1 MNVQQFYTEAQQIA
15 PWIVDIR
22 RSLHRIPETGFQ
34 EFKTQKFIQ
43 NKLDELGIPYTS
55 ERTWTIGTIE
65 GAHPGPTVALR
76 ADIDALPVTE
86 PEGCEFRSEHE
97 GWMHACGHDGHTA
110 VLFGAA
116 KLLLAHRDELHGSV
130 RLLFQ
135 PAEET
140 DGGAEPMVA
149 AGAMDGVD
157 AVYGLHLQPYL
168 NVGKIDSC
176 PGTLNAATNAFELV
190 IHGKSGHAARPN
202 EGIDAIVCAAHLI
215 TALQTAVSRSAP
227 PIKPCVLSMGTIEGG
242 TAKNVICDEVRIG
255 GTLRTAD
262 PEMRTL
268 MKRRLHEICAGVAA
282 TFGATIDVVLKEGYA
297 ALVNDAHE
305 VDRLF
310 RVAKDLLGDE
320 NVLLNRN
327 PSMGGEDFSY
337 FLEKAPG
344 AFYHLGC
351 ATQQPAPALHTHEF
365 YIDERCLPIGAA
377 LQCGLVFDYIKEVL

>member
-1 MNVQQFYTEAQQIA
+1 MNIQQFYTEAQQIA
-15 PWIVDIR
+15 PWIVENR
-22 RSLHRIPETGFQ
+22 RALHRIPEDGFA
-34 EFKTQKFIQ
+34 EHKTQAHITAQ
-43 NKLDELGIPYTS
+43 LDALGIPYETHL
-55 ERTWTIGTIE
+55 TWTVGTIA
-65 GAHPGPTVALR
+65 GSLPGPIVGLR